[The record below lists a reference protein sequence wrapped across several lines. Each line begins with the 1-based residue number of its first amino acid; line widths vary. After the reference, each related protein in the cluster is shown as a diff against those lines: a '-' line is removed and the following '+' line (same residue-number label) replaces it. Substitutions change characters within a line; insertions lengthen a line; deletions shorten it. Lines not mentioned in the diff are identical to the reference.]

1 MMPAIIGA
9 HMPAMAFLRSNVFAN
24 DLQSMWRAEHV
35 GVGNGMTLVGIPC
48 SHAISAILYH
58 GGNPIDY
65 LSHYYSKV
73 NYLKTYQPIIYPV
86 PSEEQ
91 WPRSNQPIIE
101 PPKTRVAPGR
111 PRKVR
116 IRGDEEPKKS
126 KHNQERGKQKPVW
139 AM

>member
-1 MMPAIIGA
+1 
-9 HMPAMAFLRSNVFAN
+9 
-24 DLQSMWRAEHV
+24 MWRVEHV
-35 GVGNGMTLVGIPC
+35 GVGNGMSLVGLPC

-65 LSHYYSKV
+65 LSHYYSKA

-101 PPKTRVAPGR
+101 PPKTRVASGR

-116 IRGDEEPKKS
+116 IRRDEEPKNPNTIRKGGN
-126 KHNQERGKQKPVW
+126 KNQCGQCKKWGHNKRTRPVRQMREERRE
-139 AM
+139 